1 MTKLPKKQ
9 KKYIDIRLHLS
20 SEVEEFGPD
29 DIYEH
34 FEIDS
39 VERIKTK
46 GIEERHLDGLA
57 ETVAQSDHYQIYLFG
72 AIATALYKEGT
83 HEL

>member
-1 MTKLPKKQ
+1 MIPLPKKQ

-20 SEVEEFGPD
+20 SEVEDSGPD
-29 DIYEH
+29 DIYER
-34 FEIDS
+34 FKIDG
-39 VERIKTK
+39 VERIKLK
-46 GIEERHLDGLA
+46 GIEEDQLDGLA

-72 AIATALYKEGT
+72 AVTSALDSEGI

>member
-20 SEVEEFGPD
+20 SEVEDFGPD
-29 DIYEH
+29 DKYER

-39 VERIKTK
+39 VERLKFK
-46 GIEERHLDGLA
+46 GISEDDLDGFA
-57 ETVAQSDHYQIYLFG
+57 ETVAQDDDYQIYLFH
-72 AIATALYKEGT
+72 AITTAIDREGI
-83 HEL
+83 HDL

>member
-20 SEVEEFGPD
+20 SEIEDFGPD
-29 DIYEH
+29 DTYEH
-34 FEIDS
+34 FEIDG
-39 VERIKTK
+39 VERIKIK
-46 GIEERHLDGLA
+46 GIEEDQLDNLA

-72 AIATALYKEGT
+72 AVTTALDTEGV

>member
-29 DIYEH
+29 DIYER
-34 FEIDS
+34 FEIDG
-39 VERIKTK
+39 VERIKIK
-46 GIEERHLDGLA
+46 GIEEGQLDSLA

-72 AIATALYKEGT
+72 AVVTALVSEGS

>member
-20 SEVEEFGPD
+20 SEVEDFGPD
-29 DIYEH
+29 DTYEH

-39 VERIKTK
+39 VERLKFK
-46 GIEERHLDGLA
+46 GIEEDQLDGLA
-57 ETVAQSDHYQIYLFG
+57 EKVAQSDHYQIYLFG
-72 AIATALYKEGT
+72 AVTSSIDSEGKYV
-83 HEL
+83 L

>member
-20 SEVEEFGPD
+20 SEIEDYGPD
-29 DIYEH
+29 DTYEH
-34 FEIDS
+34 FEIAG
-39 VERIKTK
+39 VERLKFK
-46 GIEERHLDGLA
+46 GIEEDQLDGLA
-57 ETVAQSDHYQIYLFG
+57 EHVAQSDHHQIYLFS
-72 AIATALYKEGT
+72 AITTALDTEGV